1 MFRKSKQKR
10 TLIETIVS
18 LADSEPSF
26 SSVDGSKVRVAGD
39 EFYETIQNMC
49 GEFLVSRGTLTRGQ
63 LEIALG
69 VQAEEHGDHTS
80 AIEHVKR
87 AAEEIKRLTQQTV
100 LTLATEAELHRG
112 N

>member
-1 MFRKSKQKR
+1 MFRKTKQKR

-18 LADSEPSF
+18 LSDSEPSF
-26 SSVDGSKVRVAGD
+26 SSVDGQKVRVAGD
-39 EFYETIQNMC
+39 DFYETIQNMC

-69 VQAEEHGDHTS
+69 VQAREHGNHTS
-80 AIEHVKR
+80 AIEHVKK
-87 AAEEIKRLTQQTV
+87 AAEEARRLIQQTV
-100 LTLATEAELHRG
+100 LNLAAEAELHRG